1 MPPARQGCVH
11 SQKIKLWFT
20 DSRILSPSDL
30 QLLIL
35 GLCYKWLWGLNQKK
49 LEVGETRKDFSVS
62 SFSARLGRAA
72 SVAVGEFWAVPGL
85 PAHPPRFLCLPIS
98 CVAALP
104 SVSFLSLHLVVP
116 PVGPVPLFGSC
127 SSSAPFGYLKGF
139 WEPPFT
145 NKCSSTLLL

>member
-62 SFSARLGRAA
+62 SFLQGLAVRPLLQWENSEPFLASLPTRLVSFACLSPVWQHFLLSLFLACIWWFPLLGLCP
-72 SVAVGEFWAVPGL
+72 SLVP
-85 PAHPPRFLCLPIS
+85 
-98 CVAALP
+98 AAL
-104 SVSFLSLHLVVP
+104 
-116 PVGPVPLFGSC
+116 
-127 SSSAPFGYLKGF
+127 
-139 WEPPFT
+139 
-145 NKCSSTLLL
+145 LLRLAI